1 MSEARK
7 AATISLQEVREMCE
21 REAVLELR
29 PALRIFGISEPT
41 GYRMAKYCPDQLPFK
56 VLRVGS
62 RYKVP
67 TAGLLASL
75 GLSPQTEAEAR
86 LTA

>member
-1 MSEARK
+1 MTQTRK
-7 AATISLQEVREMCE
+7 TATISLSEVRAMCE
-21 REAVLELR
+21 REAVVELR

-67 TAGLLASL
+67 TASLLAAL
-75 GLSPQTEAEAR
+75 DIPAADADRQ